1 MRVNRALLYGGV
13 FLVAIGGVLV
23 AADVGRIDT
32 ATLADVLRLW
42 PAAVVAIGLG
52 LVLRRTRLGLGGG
65 LAAAAMPGLLI
76 GSALAFVPRLPGDCG
91 VREVPV
97 ISRTDTGSFAGP
109 ASVTIRG
116 GCGSLEVSTLP
127 GSGWRLDSGNT
138 VGRTP
143 IIDADDVSLSI
154 SGGRVGW
161 NLLNGG
167 RDAWSLGLPTSRI
180 EDLTLAV
187 NAGSGRASL
196 PGADIGHLEL
206 VVNVGDLVVDATG
219 SSVDSLSATLNWS
232 DVSLHLPGGQDFS
245 GSIHLNNGE
254 LQVCV
259 PPGLGLSV
267 DTRGPGREVTA
278 AGLDVPGGD
287 WQSPDFDTATYRAN
301 LDVTANFG
309 VVAINPIGGCR

>member
-23 AADVGRIDT
+23 AADAGRIDT
-32 ATLADVLRLW
+32 ATLADVVRLW
-42 PAAVVAIGLG
+42 PAAVIAIGAG
-52 LVLRRTRLGLGGG
+52 LVLRRTRLSLGGG
-65 LAAAAMPGLLI
+65 LVAAAMPGLLV
-76 GSALAFVPRLPGDCG
+76 GSGLAFVPRLPEDCG

-97 ISRTDTGSFAGP
+97 ISRTDAGSFAGP
-109 ASVTIRG
+109 ASVHIRS

-143 IIDADDVSLSI
+143 IIEADELSLSV

-167 RDAWSLGLPTSRI
+167 RDRWSLALPTSRI

-196 PGADIGHLEL
+196 PGAEIGHLEL
-206 VVNVGDLVVDATG
+206 VVNLGDLVADASG
-219 SSVDSLSATLNWS
+219 ASLDSMSATINWG
-232 DVSLHLPGGQDFS
+232 DVSLRLPGGRDLS
-245 GSIHLNNGE
+245 GQIHLNNGE
-254 LQVCV
+254 LEVCT

-267 DTRGPGREVTA
+267 DTRGAGREVTA

-287 WQSPDFDTATYRAN
+287 WQSADFDTATYRAN